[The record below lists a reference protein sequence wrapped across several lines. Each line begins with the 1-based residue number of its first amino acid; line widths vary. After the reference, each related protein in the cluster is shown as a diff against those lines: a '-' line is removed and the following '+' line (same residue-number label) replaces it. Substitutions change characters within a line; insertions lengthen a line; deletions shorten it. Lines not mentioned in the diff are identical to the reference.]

1 VFNSSGRSS
10 SGTRWKI
17 AAITAFAAPARNIRE
32 GGREGGREKQRR
44 EEGKKGRGEDGRA
57 ERRERR
63 GKEGRGEREEERKVA
78 RHRRVAYLGIMLS
91 ARER

>member
-1 VFNSSGRSS
+1 MLVLH
-10 SGTRWKI
+10 T
-17 AAITAFAAPARNIRE
+17 AAGWSLKKTGPPPHL
-32 GGREGGREKQRR
+32 QHMVL
-44 EEGKKGRGEDGRA
+44 EEGKTGRGEDGRA